1 MRQLLIFGWLN
12 LCIIATAQPPFG
24 LDTTF
29 RTDIETWLVYSILE
43 QEDSKVIISGQIKFP
58 GDIYMRSGA
67 RLNIDGSKDDSYPY
81 WAYMGGKLIPWEGK
95 IYAGN
100 GGIVRRL
107 LPDGTMDPEFIF
119 AMTNDPLFT
128 PLQGGDFHVFPDGR
142 IVMSGLHHLYD
153 TEGTHLGLHNFIWF
167 TNTGHVDTTRVHR
180 KGNGAIYTF
189 KELPDG
195 RFIVR
200 GSGDQFEG
208 QPVDRIF
215 RLHADGS
222 LDTTFNSGVHW
233 GVAYSF
239 SPLDDGRVYVG
250 GRFRIAGVSDTLKLV
265 RFMPDG
271 TLDPT
276 FSIPNFQLG
285 SIPSVGGHGALVL
298 GIYPYDED
306 HFIVMGQFQYVN
318 GQPRRGIC
326 MINSNGELTWAFHES
341 GVWPY
346 YYQGVPE
353 GAVRGIIPAMDGEH
367 YYIYGNY
374 HGYSDPY
381 TDDPLQ
387 RFVSRLHASDFSV
400 EVMERPQG
408 ERRLLLYPNPATEH
422 VVVEYDLQG
431 AERGEV
437 LVRDPLG
444 RTVHAMRVQE
454 RKGQFVLA
462 MQAFSSGIY
471 MLELRSGGRSIQVE
485 KLIVQ

>member
-167 TNTGHVDTTRVHR
+167 TNTGHVDTTRIHR
-180 KGNGAIYTF
+180 KGNGAIYRF

-195 RFIVR
+195 KFIV
-200 GSGDQFEG
+200 SGGGNQFEG
-208 QPVDRIF
+208 HPVDRIF

-222 LDTTFNSGVHW
+222 LDTTFTTGVYSGNAEDFY
-233 GVAYSF
+233 G
-239 SPLDDGRVYVG
+239 LEDGRVYAA
-250 GRFRIAGVSDTLKLV
+250 GRFRITGISDTLKLV

-271 TLDPT
+271 SLDPAFT
-276 FSIPNFQLG
+276 IPAFDLG
-285 SIPSVGGHGALVL
+285 SLPSVGGHGAIVL
-298 GIYPYDED
+298 GVQPWDDE
-306 HFIVMGQFQYVN
+306 HVVVLGKYQHVN
-318 GQPRRGIC
+318 GQPRRGMCIL
-326 MINSNGELTWAFHES
+326 NSSGELTWAFHDS
-341 GVWPY
+341 GVSSFT
-346 YYQGVPE
+346 YQDITY
-353 GAVRGIIPAMDGEH
+353 ASVRGMVPALDGEH
-367 YYIYGNY
+367 YYIYGTY
-374 HGYSDPY
+374 YGYSDPY
-381 TDDPLQ
+381 TNDPLQ
-387 RFVSRLHASDFSV
+387 RFVTRLHAGDFSV
-400 EVMERPQG
+400 EVMETPQ
-408 ERRLLLYPNPATEH
+408 EDRLWLYPNPATER

-454 RKGQFVLA
+454 QKGQFVLA